1 MDDKF
6 SKMFP
11 RKRET
16 SEKLKAK
23 QYGAAAVACI
33 LVVIIMAVI
42 SLIWGDITFGS
53 GGDEVPLSFIL
64 FCVRNIVLL
73 FGGID
78 LISAVWHYVLW
89 IRKGKPCMEDDNNS
103 LLSDW
108 NSGERSPVKVSL
120 VLMAGITVLALL
132 LVMQG

>member
-6 SKMFP
+6 SKIFP
-11 RKRET
+11 QKQET

-23 QYGAAAVACI
+23 QYGAAALSCI
-33 LVVIIMAVI
+33 LVVIIMAII
-42 SLIWGDITFGS
+42 SLIWGDITFES
-53 GGDEVPLSFIL
+53 GRDEVPLSFIL

-78 LISAVWHYVLW
+78 LISAVYHYVLW
-89 IRKGKPCMEDDNNS
+89 SRKGKPCMEDDNNS

-108 NSGERSPVKVSL
+108 NGGERSPVKVSL
-120 VLMAGITVLALL
+120 LLMVVIMVLALL
-132 LVMQG
+132 LVMQR